1 MQCTVH
7 VQCVCGSHAVK
18 QIGSCHCPCLG
29 PICLAFHEANE
40 ASVKHE
46 DQIRNLKISF
56 FAIHMTYS
64 YKTRIFRKTGINKE
78 KFKNALCERHSELP
92 PNPDQ
97 NFTFIRSF
105 YDTSSL
111 LCAEEDCLY
120 CEVVEH
126 GSFPCLL
133 FPWEAKCMYVP
144 GCRLVQSHRIVSCFW
159 ENQLANLGNF
169 SEHVSSELWL
179 LTGNTSWYKFH
190 FSGFSKLDIT
200 YLIRTACYH

>member
-1 MQCTVH
+1 MYCACTV
-7 VQCVCGSHAVK
+7 CLW
-18 QIGSCHCPCLG
+18 ISCHKTDYVAAIVLVWAPYAW
-29 PICLAFHEANE
+29 PFMR
-40 ASVKHE
+40 SM
-46 DQIRNLKISF
+46 KILLNMKIKLETWRTSF

-78 KFKNALCERHSELP
+78 KFKNALCEKHSELP

-126 GSFPCLL
+126 SSFPCLL
-133 FPWEAKCMYVP
+133 FLWEVKCIWCAWLQTSSKSYN
-144 GCRLVQSHRIVSCFW
+144 CVSCFW
-159 ENQLANLGNF
+159 ENQLVNLGNF
-169 SEHVSSELWL
+169 SEHVPSELGL
-179 LTGNTSWYKFH
+179 EQEILPDKNFTSLN
-190 FSGFSKLDIT
+190 SQS
-200 YLIRTACYH
+200 

>member
-1 MQCTVH
+1 MYCA
-7 VQCVCGSHAVK
+7 CAVCLW
-18 QIGSCHCPCLG
+18 ISCHKADYVAAIVLVWAPFAWPFMRPMKHL
-29 PICLAFHEANE
+29 LN
-40 ASVKHE
+40 VKIKIE
-46 DQIRNLKISF
+46 ISRISF

-64 YKTRIFRKTGINKE
+64 YKTRIFRKTGINKG

-111 LCAEEDCLY
+111 LWAEEDCLY

-133 FPWEAKCMYVP
+133 FPWEAKCIYVP
-144 GCRLVQSHRIVSCFW
+144 GCRLVQSHIIVSCFW

-179 LTGNTSWYKFH
+179 LTGNTSW
-190 FSGFSKLDIT
+190 
-200 YLIRTACYH
+200 